1 MTNWQPSGRRPAV
14 VLANNFTNRSNEH
27 LSPRLAFSRQIVNEQ
42 VESRWCSIERKGRRV
57 FLEKME
63 KICENE
69 FLATRFRINFQSS
82 RSINQLSLE
91 NPCWILLPLSRGLRF
106 ARYKSDVIF
115 STSVLTSGGKR
126 EPVHSRNPFCRNSRH
141 INISA
146 EVGHVRWQITEV
158 ENKESGEM
166 FQGSRL
172 THRELETR
180 VDLLN
185 DPSPVS
191 SPLFFFPPPL
201 VFPPPSLTFPP
212 HVVSFARAIN
222 IANPKQAAASN
233 CD

>member
-1 MTNWQPSGRRPAV
+1 MLDRK
-14 VLANNFTNRSNEH
+14 
-27 LSPRLAFSRQIVNEQ
+27 
-42 VESRWCSIERKGRRV
+42 ERKEGLSRKDGKN
-57 FLEKME
+57 LWK
-63 KICENE
+63 
-69 FLATRFRINFQSS
+69 RISRDTFPDQFPEQSLDKPTIP
-82 RSINQLSLE
+82 R

-126 EPVHSRNPFCRNSRH
+126 EPVHSRNPFCRNSPH